1 MPVHA
6 IPPPHSE
13 PLPLLPTTHRVLFIP
28 ELVDIIFRFLDKK
41 TNVTN
46 ALVCKQWSQIALD
59 VVWKE
64 VDDLVQLFSL
74 LKPIREA
81 ERQGERMQYVF
92 EATPEANDWLRFE
105 RYASRVRCLRFHWS
119 KYGADINRLLD
130 DVARTRTSLEILP
143 NMHTLEW
150 IYLRDD
156 HMERCK
162 LFLHRQLRH
171 LTVTAPCKYRPRPDF
186 YTDLCARASQLHTLN
201 LFIRYPGEPQEV
213 ELRILVSNLP
223 ELRRIVLPEFHFTSS
238 LIEELSRA
246 KNIGVVELSHDMDA
260 GHGDPKNVETFAP
273 VLAEGAFPSL
283 YDLSLVAKIDDID
296 RFFQS
301 NFAPINITTLY
312 INTYEDHSPSEVHD
326 FLVTLSQQCQLLSK
340 LYIQLLHKEHPL
352 SDLVPENQ
360 LSYESIKPLLAFPN
374 LATFELMHKYP
385 LKITLDEIE
394 EFASRWPSLESLMLN
409 AEPLVLDEDKF
420 TLDLRALLP
429 FARYCP
435 SLRKLGLYI
444 NATEA
449 EIPSVQSSIEAF
461 HSLRVLSL
469 GTSQVRDQGT
479 VAAFLS
485 RVCPPGC
492 LLEVGI
498 TWEGFGPFENRI
510 LGDDLRSE
518 LHERGISWKAV
529 GELLPVLIQLRREE
543 RERSRALRE
552 EVEDLRIRNR
562 LLMDKG
568 AVKTSDSCV
577 VA

>member
-1 MPVHA
+1 MRVYA
-6 IPPPHSE
+6 VPPPHSE
-13 PLPLLPTTHRVLFIP
+13 PLLPPPTHRVLFIP
-28 ELVDIIFRFLDKK
+28 ELVDIVFNFLDRK

-64 VDDLVQLFSL
+64 VDDLIQLFSL

-81 ERQGERMQYVF
+81 ERHGERMQYVF
-92 EATPEANDWLRFE
+92 EAMPEANDWLRFE

-119 KYGADINRLLD
+119 KYRVDINHLLD

-162 LFLHRQLRH
+162 LFLHRHLRH

-186 YTDLCARASQLHTLN
+186 YTDLCARAPHLHTLN
-201 LFIRYPGEPQEV
+201 LFIRYPGEPQED
-213 ELRILVSNLP
+213 ELRILVRNLP
-223 ELRRIVLPEFHFTSS
+223 ELRKIVLPEFHFTSS

-260 GHGDPKNVETFAP
+260 GHGDPRNVETFAP

-283 YDLSLVAKIDDID
+283 WDLSLVAKIDDLD
-296 RFFQS
+296 RFFRS
-301 NFAPINITTLY
+301 SFAPVNITSLY

-340 LYIQLLHKEHPL
+340 LYIQLLHKEHLL
-352 SDLVPENQ
+352 SVIVPENQ
-360 LSYESIKPLLAFPN
+360 LSYETIKPLLGFPN
-374 LATFELMHKYP
+374 LVTFELMHKCP

-409 AEPLVLDEDKF
+409 AEPLVLDEDEV

-429 FARYCP
+429 FARHCP
-435 SLRKLGLYI
+435 SLWKLGLYM

-449 EIPSVQSSIEAF
+449 EIPSLHSSVEPF
-461 HSLRVLSL
+461 RSLRVLSV
-469 GTSQVRDQGT
+469 GTSQARDQGT

-492 LLEVGI
+492 VLEVGI

-510 LGDDLRSE
+510 LVDDLRLE
-518 LHERGISWKAV
+518 LHERGVSWKAV
-529 GELLPVLIQLRREE
+529 EALLPVLIQLRREE
-543 RERSRALRE
+543 KERARALLE

-562 LLMDKG
+562 LLMDKED
-568 AVKTSDSCV
+568 VKTKDSCI